1 MHEIVKKG
9 LQNTIEQRVN
19 NLVLELEEDRERTPL
34 NQLLISTLE
43 GHLEIYKE
51 LDRLEDLAQ
60 SLIKQKGKIDNSS
73 KEFLKLRAVLT
84 GMWINNIM
92 AVRLNCVD
100 EDVLNELI
108 KMDGRMARIE
118 KTVSSV
124 SIY

>member
-1 MHEIVKKG
+1 MHKIVKED

-51 LDRLEDLAQ
+51 LDRMEDLAQ

>member
-1 MHEIVKKG
+1 MHKIVKED

-51 LDRLEDLAQ
+51 LDRMEDLAQ

-108 KMDGRMARIE
+108 KMDSRMARIE